1 MARHFICLLVV
12 LFQFILGS
20 AHAQEVDPTNA
31 EVNLTFAEPRIDT
44 NKETYQASQHLIAV
58 YSNPNT
64 DTCPSMPEAIM
75 VNGSPVY
82 PIKLGFLDPG
92 YREGLVLQPS
102 SSYLVA
108 TYHRVNRETWQYT
121 SGSCRRIETVV
132 AHQADVRY
140 QPLVTWNPPQSN
152 LFYDLSIS
160 VPSLPGYVLL
170 VQALNG
176 SHDCEKETT
185 EGTPLE
191 LETPPLTM
199 VLQGGAWAI
208 GIYHRQVEM
217 KKDSSQPGL
226 TTQVTSY
233 KLVSG
238 TCQTYVVS
246 DMGVQTSY
254 VPALPKAMLK
264 SLAKSPEPT
273 ARVGNSH
280 RQYQLGL
287 DFPLQISERVS
298 AGIAGVHGGVSWE
311 YKGLRLGIVGQADWL
326 YDRGLDSSFPGV
338 AIGGSLS
345 KNWWRAP
352 TGIGPNEFGLQG
364 NLAAGFGGLAMTCSF
379 NEQASTVE
387 DLQVLCWPGEEGF
400 TNLQYAPW
408 VGVSPRASLGWGELP
423 LGVRVVLGVDL
434 QLYSFGEGLEM
445 DITQGERR
453 IEDVP
458 FNAPL
463 WWVQA
468 VPHAGV
474 EFHWK

>member
-12 LFQFILGS
+12 LFQLILGLGS
-20 AHAQEVDPTNA
+20 AHAQDLDPTNA
-31 EVNLTFAEPRIDT
+31 EVNLTFAEPRVDA
-44 NKETYQASQHLIAV
+44 NNETYQPGQHLVAV
-58 YSNPNT
+58 YSNANT
-64 DTCPSMPEAIM
+64 DTCPSTPEAIM
-75 VNGSPVY
+75 ANDSPVY
-82 PIKLGFLDPG
+82 PIKFGFLDPG
-92 YREGLVLQPS
+92 YREGLVLQPN

-140 QPLVTWNPPQSN
+140 QPLVTWDPPASN
-152 LFYDLSIS
+152 LFADVSIS

-170 VQALNG
+170 MQPLNG
-176 SHDCEKETT
+176 SHDCQKETT
-185 EGTPLE
+185 AGTPFE
-191 LETPPLTM
+191 LETPPLTV
-199 VLQGGAWAI
+199 VLQGGAWAM

-217 KKDSSQPGL
+217 QKDPSQPGL

-238 TCQTYVVS
+238 TCQSYVVS
-246 DMGVQTSY
+246 DMGMQTSY

-264 SLAKSPEPT
+264 SLAKPPAPM
-273 ARVGNSH
+273 ARVNN
-280 RQYQLGL
+280 RQYVLGL
-287 DFPLQISERVS
+287 DFPLHISQRVS

-311 YKGLRLGIVGQADWL
+311 YKGLQLGIVGQADWL

-352 TGIGPNEFGLQG
+352 SGIGPNELGLQG
-364 NLAAGFGGLAMTCSF
+364 NLLAGFGGLAMTCSF
-379 NEQASTVE
+379 NEHASTVE

-408 VGVSPRASLGWGELP
+408 VGVSPRASIGWGELP
-423 LGVRVVLGVDL
+423 LGVRLVLGVDL
-434 QLYSFGEGLEM
+434 QLYSFGGQLEM

-458 FNAPL
+458 YIDPE

-468 VPHAGV
+468 VPRVSV